1 MSGHRD
7 RGGLFVQ
14 TESCETTE
22 PKQLPREDRKPFKQ
36 LQRDRDGVGGGR
48 NRRWRWKWN
57 SNTLAQSKILSY
69 NSHVLLLKIVIYF
82 NIFAGN
88 FKLWTPR
95 AIGTG
100 EKTEEWI
107 KKWRNGAGAA

>member
-48 NRRWRWKWN
+48 NRR
-57 SNTLAQSKILSY
+57 
-69 NSHVLLLKIVIYF
+69 
-82 NIFAGN
+82 
-88 FKLWTPR
+88 
-95 AIGTG
+95 
-100 EKTEEWI
+100 
-107 KKWRNGAGAA
+107 